1 MRQLVFVDQPKYGLD
16 SQKRQA
22 WRIDVHR
29 IVLGGTGTITSEM
42 LAVKW
47 MPF

>member
-1 MRQLVFVDQPKYGLD
+1 MRQLVSVDQPKYGLD
-16 SQKRQA
+16 FQMRKA

-29 IVLGGTGTITSEM
+29 IVLGGTGMITSKT